1 MWCDPFLDTAEV
13 FVDMLGSDA
22 VADQWDRPSA
32 LDRMTVGHL
41 AGHTS
46 RAVLTLSRYLDQPVE
61 GDPVDAVAYVLTISD
76 DHDITSPLHRQIR
89 ERAAAEAEVGRDGV
103 VEETL
108 RALTQLRLHL
118 PETEPSRLIA
128 VLGGIPIRID
138 EYVKTRLLELVVH
151 MDDLAAS
158 LDAPPPDVGDEA
170 LEIVSTLLSTVADVK
185 HGAWAVIRAFTRR
198 ERMLSWPGVF

>member
-13 FVDMLGSDA
+13 FLDMLGMDA
-22 VADQWDRPSA
+22 LDEHWDRPSA

-46 RAVLTLSRYLDQPVE
+46 RAILTLSRYIDQPVE
-61 GDPVDAVAYVLTISD
+61 GDPVDAVAYILTVSED
-76 DHDITSPLHRQIR
+76 DDIASPVHRGIR
-89 ERAAAEAEVGRDGV
+89 KRAAAEADVGREGLI
-103 VEETL
+103 EGTL
-108 RALTQLRLHL
+108 RALTQLRLRL
-118 PETEPSRLIA
+118 PETDPSTLIA
-128 VLGGIPIRID
+128 VMGGIPIRVD
-138 EYVKTRLLELVVH
+138 EYVKTRLLELIVH

-158 LDAPPPDVGDEA
+158 LEIEPPDVSDEA